1 MHVPILIIVAVAS
14 LFFAPWWVAGAIF
27 VGGLVLGELS
37 SIWWHS
43 RPIPKDFKP

>member
-1 MHVPILIIVAVAS
+1 MHVPILIIAAAVS
-14 LFFAPWWVAGAIF
+14 LFFASWWVAGAIL